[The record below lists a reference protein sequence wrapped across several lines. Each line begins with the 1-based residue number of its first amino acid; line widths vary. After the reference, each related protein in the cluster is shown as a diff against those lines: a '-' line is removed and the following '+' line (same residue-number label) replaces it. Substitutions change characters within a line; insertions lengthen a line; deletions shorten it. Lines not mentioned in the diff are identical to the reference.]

1 MTQDVGASRRATADL
16 LRRALAGDQLSHEPD
31 WPDDSDD
38 ESVETALSALD
49 EYLNSVP
56 RDEADQEYWSGE
68 LGRMADALSRGE
80 PLDSEQLSGWRGIDI
95 TRPVQLLV
103 LAALAGLTAW
113 VLWLVLR

>member
-1 MTQDVGASRRATADL
+1 MTQNISANRRATADL
-16 LRRALAGDQLSHEPD
+16 LRRALAGDSLSHESD

-56 RDEADQEYWSGE
+56 RDELDEQYWSGE
-68 LGRMADALSRGE
+68 LGRMADALSAGE
-80 PLDSEQLSGWRGIDI
+80 PLDEAQLSGWQGIDI
-95 TRPVQLLV
+95 TRQVWAFV
-103 LAALAGLTAW
+103 FAAFAGLTAW